1 MQHETQTGDSAG
13 AQGGGVYAGTV
24 SPGIAAAAH
33 RPPAG
38 RSLFITGLGIA
49 QICSWGT
56 LYYSFPQV
64 AQAMSEDLGWS
75 KSELY
80 GAATLGL
87 ALAGFAAYPIGTA
100 IDRGHGRLIM
110 TGGSLLAGLLFVLWA
125 QVDSLPLF
133 YIAVAGLGTMQAAT
147 LYDPAFAVVARRAGP
162 LHARAGITAITLWGG
177 FASTVFI
184 PLLQLLLDA
193 LGWRATLMVLAA
205 INILICATLNFLTID
220 RKRDAPPP
228 PRAAGTVEPTPHSAV
243 AQVIRLPAFWALAI
257 AFTAYAA
264 VFSGFTFHLYPLL
277 IERGFDVATVVT
289 AMALIGPA
297 QVAGR
302 IALWVLAPRAP
313 VRLVGAVAVAV
324 FPVTLLALELMPPFF
339 AGVAVLA
346 LVYGAANGIMTI
358 VRGLVVPEM
367 LSRRSYGAVNGAL
380 AFPATIARAMAP
392 AGMAMLWAASG
403 SYDAVL
409 LALLAGSLI
418 LVAGFWTATLVARP
432 LDED

>member
-1 MQHETQTGDSAG
+1 VS
-13 AQGGGVYAGTV
+13 TV
-24 SPGIAAAAH
+24 LPAAVH

-49 QICSWGT
+49 QVCSWGT
-56 LYYSFPQV
+56 LYYSFPQI
-64 AQAMSEDLGWS
+64 AQAMSDDLGWS

-110 TGGSLLAGLLFVLWA
+110 TGGSLLAGLLFLLWA

-193 LGWRATLMVLAA
+193 LGWRETLLVLAA
-205 INILICATLNFLTID
+205 INILICATLNFLTIN
-220 RKRDAPPP
+220 RTRDAPPP
-228 PRAAGTVEPTPHSAV
+228 PRAAGTTEPTPHSAV

-324 FPVTLLALELMPPFF
+324 FPVILLALELMPPFF

-367 LSRRSYGAVNGAL
+367 LSRRSYGAVNGTL